1 MELIIKTPDSAFP
14 ELIEFNYEEL
24 KAALGNSLEK
34 YEVLA
39 YDESGVKEAKSDR
52 AMLNKLRIAIDSER
66 KSMKARCLAPY
77 EDFERKVKELI
88 GMVEKPINAI
98 DGQIQKIDDEKKSK
112 KKAEYQK
119 FYEEGGADVASLV
132 PFESIFQDKW
142 LNSSTSQKAV
152 EDVIKNT
159 AKKIRSDL
167 QTIDSFGGDMALQ
180 CIDIYL
186 KTLNLSDAL
195 NEKTRLEELQKQ
207 IEQRAE
213 AKTVSVPQARTQTLQ
228 MHSPGKDEPGYREP
242 VAVEPTYTLAFR
254 VVNATKSQ
262 LQALQSFL
270 KDHNITFERA

>member
-1 MELIIKTPDSAFP
+1 MELIITTPDSAFP
-14 ELIEFNYEEL
+14 QLIEFNYEEL

-34 YEVLA
+34 YDGLV

-52 AMLNKLRIAIDSER
+52 AMLNKLKSAIDSER

-88 GMVEKPINAI
+88 GLVDKPIIAI
-98 DGQIQKIDDEKKSK
+98 DGQIKKIEDEKKSK
-112 KKAEYQK
+112 KKAEYLT
-119 FYEEGGADVASLV
+119 FYEDVGADVTSLV
-132 PFESIFQDKW
+132 SFESIFQDKW

-159 AKKIRSDL
+159 VNRIKSDL
-167 QTIDSFGGDMALQ
+167 QTIDSFGGVMTLQ
-180 CIDIYL
+180 CKDVYL
-186 KTLNLSDAL
+186 QTLNLSDAL
-195 NEKTRLEELQKQ
+195 NEKTRLEELQKR
-207 IEQRAE
+207 IEQQAE
-213 AKTVSVPQARTQTLQ
+213 TQPVSVPQARTQTLQ